1 MAKCALELLYK
12 DTALST
18 ACLLRGGSGGLAEG
32 GASGVLGG
40 VGGGDARARLL
51 RAQHT
56 RAAASAALYA
66 ALVAA
71 SAPAQ
76 RDHAYL
82 AEPKQVPPK
91 M

>member
-1 MAKCALELLYK
+1 MELLYK

-18 ACLLRGGSGGLAEG
+18 ACLLRGGSGDGAEG

-40 VGGGDARARLL
+40 AGGGDARARLL
-51 RAQHT
+51 RAQHS